1 MSMIEDLKKKH
12 EEFMEGAKDYNSF
25 DNMLNTI
32 SDFIPS
38 FFSKNGE
45 ADGIRSMYKEIRESD
60 NDLMIECVDVN
71 KASHIYKEYVEG
83 MTSFIT
89 EIGSKQFTAEE
100 SDLGEYHEKL
110 GVAKEKDSDFINSI
124 YGGTLNK
131 PESMPIKEAVENI
144 EYLIDFIPEIDS
156 IHDKCV
162 TLKDT
167 YEGMDNNIL
176 NESLSMLYESV
187 ENYCYSTVSSI
198 ASTYHNIKKTLQD
211 GPVQESTQETFKLF

>member
-1 MSMIEDLKKKH
+1 MLRLNRKGQTLVEYVLIISLVTVIAIAAVKIFGGYLKDSVTKMSC
-12 EEFMEGAKDYNSF
+12 S
-25 DNMLNTI
+25 I
-32 SDFIPS
+32 SD
-38 FFSKNGE
+38 
-45 ADGIRSMYKEIRESD
+45 
-60 NDLMIECVDVN
+60 
-71 KASHIYKEYVEG
+71 KEYVEG

-124 YGGTLNK
+124 YGGSLNK

-144 EYLIDFIPEIDS
+144 EYLIDFIPEIGS